1 MTRILIT
8 GLWICALTIVSCYG
22 AVTWGAGLF
31 GKNTEPYLEGLQY
44 QKLPPIN
51 IPMVADG
58 KVQGYIIAVL
68 VFTAD
73 ARLMHTLSVPP
84 NAFVVDEAFRQIYT
98 DPQIDFKRLSRYDV
112 THRLAEIRARVNAR
126 LGSDVVKD
134 VLVEEFNFVAKREV
148 RS

>member
-1 MTRILIT
+1 MKILIT
-8 GLWICALTIVSCYG
+8 GLWICAVTIVSCYS
-22 AVTWGAGLF
+22 AVTWGSGLF
-31 GKNTEPYLEGLQY
+31 GKKTEPYLEGLQY
-44 QKLPPIN
+44 QKLPAIN

-58 KVQGYIIAVL
+58 KVQGYIVAVL

-84 NAFVVDEAFRQIYT
+84 NAFVVDETFRQIYA
-98 DPQIDFKRLSRYDV
+98 DQQIDFRRLAKYNV
-112 THRLAEIRARVNAR
+112 TQRLAEIRAKVNER

>member
-1 MTRILIT
+1 MKTLLT
-8 GLWICALTIVSCYG
+8 GLWICAVTVLSCYA
-22 AVTWGAGLF
+22 AVTWGSGLF
-31 GKNTEPYLEGLQY
+31 SKKEEPYLEGLQY
-44 QKLPPIN
+44 QKLPAIN

-58 KVQGYIIAVL
+58 KVQGYIVAVL

-84 NAFVVDEAFRQIYT
+84 NAFVVDETFRQIYT
-98 DPQIDFKRLSRYDV
+98 DPAIDFKRLSRYNV
-112 THRLAEIRARVNAR
+112 TQRLAEIRKQVNAR

>member
-1 MTRILIT
+1 MKILVT
-8 GLWICALTIVSCYG
+8 GLWICAVTILSCYG
-22 AVTWGAGLF
+22 AVTWGSGLF
-31 GKNTEPYLEGLQY
+31 SKKEEPYLEGLQY
-44 QKLPPIN
+44 QKLAPIN
-51 IPMVADG
+51 VPMVADG
-58 KVQGYIIAVL
+58 KVQGYIVAVL

-84 NAFVVDEAFRQIYT
+84 NAFVVDETFRQIYT
-98 DPQIDFKRLSRYDV
+98 DPAIDFKRLSRYNV
-112 THRLAEIRARVNAR
+112 TQRLAEIRKQVNVR

>member
-1 MTRILIT
+1 MKTVLT
-8 GLWICALTIVSCYG
+8 GLWICAVTILSCYG
-22 AVTWGAGLF
+22 AVTWGSGLF
-31 GKNTEPYLEGLQY
+31 AKKEEPYLEGLQY

-51 IPMVADG
+51 VPMVADG
-58 KVQGYIIAVL
+58 KVQGYIVAVL

-73 ARLMHTLSVPP
+73 ARLMHTLPVPP
-84 NAFVVDEAFRQIYT
+84 NAFVVDETFRQIYT
-98 DPQIDFKRLSRYDV
+98 DPAIDFKRLSRYNV
-112 THRLAEIRARVNAR
+112 TQRLAEIRKQVNAR

>member
-1 MTRILIT
+1 MRVIIT
-8 GLWICALTIVSCYG
+8 GIWICAATVLSCYG
-22 AVTWGAGLF
+22 MVTYGAGLF
-31 GKNTEPYLEGLQY
+31 APKTEPYLEGLQY

-51 IPMVADG
+51 VPMVVDG
-58 KVQGYIIAVL
+58 KVQGYIVAVL

-84 NAFVVDEAFRQIYT
+84 NAFVVDETFRQIYT
-98 DPQIDFKRLSRYDV
+98 DPAIDFKRLSRYNV
-112 THRLAEIRARVNAR
+112 TQRLAEIRKQVNVR

>member
-1 MTRILIT
+1 MRILVT
-8 GLWICALTIVSCYG
+8 GLWICGLTILSCYG

-31 GKNTEPYLEGLQY
+31 AKKTEPYLEGLQY

-51 IPMVADG
+51 VPMVVDG
-58 KVQGYIIAVL
+58 KVQGYIVAVL

-84 NAFVVDEAFRQIYT
+84 NAFVVDETFRQIYT
-98 DPQIDFKRLSRYDV
+98 DPAIDFKRLSRYNV
-112 THRLAEIRARVNAR
+112 TQRLAEIRKQVNAR

-148 RS
+148 RT

>member
-1 MTRILIT
+1 
-8 GLWICALTIVSCYG
+8 
-22 AVTWGAGLF
+22 
-31 GKNTEPYLEGLQY
+31 
-44 QKLPPIN
+44 
-51 IPMVADG
+51 
-58 KVQGYIIAVL
+58 VQGYIVAIL

-84 NAFVVDEAFRQIYT
+84 NAFVVDETFRQIYT
-98 DPQIDFKRLSRYDV
+98 DPAIDFKRLSRYNV
-112 THRLAEIRARVNAR
+112 TQRLAEIRKQVNAR